1 MKTRSAGDRR
11 RDSGRAIVYNPGVTK
26 TKARPARKTATQT
39 PVLAV
44 TPQGLKRLEKNAHK
58 ACDLLGAM
66 ANTSRL
72 MILCQLAD
80 GEKTV
85 SDLQPTIGLSQSAL
99 SQHLAV
105 LRRRHVVRT
114 RRSGQSI
121 YYSLACAEAA
131 SVMHTLHDQFCR
143 R

>member
-1 MKTRSAGDRR
+1 MKTQSNRLTAAGALK
-11 RDSGRAIVYNPGVTK
+11 SVPVMT
-26 TKARPARKTATQT
+26 PASLR
-39 PVLAV
+39 
-44 TPQGLKRLEKNAHK
+44 RLEKNAHK

-85 SDLQPTIGLSQSAL
+85 SDLQPMIGLSQSAL

-121 YYSLACAEAA
+121 YYSLASAEAA

>member
-1 MKTRSAGDRR
+1 MKTPTRTRR
-11 RDSGRAIVYNPGVTK
+11 PRAAAVQPASQMNP
-26 TKARPARKTATQT
+26 ASLR
-39 PVLAV
+39 
-44 TPQGLKRLEKNAHK
+44 RLEKNAHK

-72 MILCQLAD
+72 MILCQLAG
-80 GEKTV
+80 GEKSV
-85 SDLQPTIGLSQSAL
+85 SQLQPLIGLSQSAL

-114 RRSGQSI
+114 RRAGQAI
-121 YYSLACAEAA
+121 HYSLASPQAA
-131 SVMHTLHDQFCR
+131 SVMATLHDQFCR